1 MVRPRIP
8 EPGEWVQMG
17 KYATAFRGVW
27 GKVVKIRRNPPPL
40 GELPPVEGR
49 YPTGGKD
56 ETHLYI
62 QAAHSYK
69 GRWLTL
75 NGKYVVIKASP
86 YELDG
91 GLLDDR
97 PVWASGANGSY
108 QRQRNF
114 RV

>member
-1 MVRPRIP
+1 
-8 EPGEWVQMG
+8 MG

-40 GELPPVEGR
+40 GELRPIQGR

-62 QAAHSYK
+62 QAHKAYK
-69 GRWLTL
+69 GLPLTL
-75 NGKYVVIKASP
+75 GGKYVVIKASP

-91 GLLDDR
+91 GVLDDR
-97 PVWASGANGSY
+97 PVAAIGNY
-108 QRQRNF
+108 QNQRNF
-114 RV
+114 RA